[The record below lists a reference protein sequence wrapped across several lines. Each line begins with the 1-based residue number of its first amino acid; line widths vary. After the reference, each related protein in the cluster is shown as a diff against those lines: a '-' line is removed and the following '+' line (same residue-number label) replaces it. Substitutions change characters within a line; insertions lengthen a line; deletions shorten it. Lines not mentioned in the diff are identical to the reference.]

1 MRSVNRP
8 GDVAFERFDIDGARE
23 FGGLLMT
30 SGQVGAV
37 HHDLPEQIAT
47 ALDAIEA
54 LLDAAGYAL
63 DDVIRLGIFTTDV
76 DAFISNWDVVRAR
89 FAPGTVPPHTLL
101 QVQRL
106 PNPRALVEIEATAI
120 RRPTAAA

>member
-8 GDVAFERFDIDGARE
+8 GDIAFERFNIDGARE
-23 FGGLLMT
+23 FGGLLVT
-30 SGQVGAV
+30 SGQIGSV
-37 HHDLPEQIAT
+37 HDDLPGQIAT
-47 ALDAIEA
+47 ALDAVEA
-54 LLDAAGYAL
+54 ILDAAGYVL

-76 DAFISNWDVVRAR
+76 EAFIGNWDVVRAR

-106 PNPRALVEIEATAI
+106 PNPRAMVEIEATAI
-120 RRPTAAA
+120 R